1 MMDKYKSWDDVPD
14 HLATKTQLSKIGL
27 KPAKDQKPAAL
38 KTGGYDSYYL
48 YDKNQ
53 AVPKRQ
59 MSEAQK
65 AALEQARTKAMT
77 TTCCNRYVGTINW
90 REKGDMCASCYYD
103 WQERQHQ
110 IFMDNARDEAIEWA
124 RSVVNDPGAVI
135 LDTETTGLD
144 SDDVI
149 IEIAVIDTA
158 GNTLL
163 DTLVRPLKA
172 IPEQAT
178 AIHGINSEMCQDA
191 PEWLEVDRQLRWI
204 LRNEPRVIIYN
215 AGFDDQMLYQTYHA
229 TGLDT
234 EWAEQARKRTECA
247 MVQYAAFYGEWSE
260 FHGSFRWQRLRGG
273 HRALGDCRSTLDLIR
288 HMAGS
293 KLSTEGQNEI

>member
-1 MMDKYKSWDDVPD
+1 VDKYKSWDNVPD

-53 AVPKRQ
+53 AVPKRV

-65 AALEQARTKAMT
+65 AALEQARIKAMT

-124 RSVVNDPGAVI
+124 RGVLVDDRAVI

-144 SDDVI
+144 GRIV
-149 IEIAVIDTA
+149 EIAIIKMDGKALLETVI
-158 GNTLL
+158 N
-163 DTLVRPLKA
+163 PECP
-172 IPEQAT
+172 IPPEAA
-178 AIHGINSEMCQDA
+178 AIHGITDEMAQKM
-191 PEWLEVDRQLRWI
+191 PTFGQVYEWIKRYTSAAS
-204 LRNEPRVIIYN
+204 RVIIYN
-215 AGFDDQMLYQTYHA
+215 ADFDEGRLRSDCHRCELPVM
-229 TGLDT
+229 
-234 EWAEQARKRTECA
+234 EFNSECA
-247 MVQYAAFYGEWSE
+247 MIEYARYYGEWSE
-260 FHGSFRWQRLRGG
+260 YHGSFRWQRLSGG
-273 HRALGDCRSTLDLIR
+273 HRALGD
-288 HMAGS
+288 
-293 KLSTEGQNEI
+293 